1 MVSGDRRLAL
11 RVLTLNL
18 WAMGG
23 SWTDRRQVI
32 AEGIQTL
39 DPDLMACQE
48 AVKDADPT
56 LPIMIA
62 GSLSISP
69 STVSGPAI
77 TSVSSLILNERDW
90 NNARRIGS

>member
-1 MVSGDRRLAL
+1 MLSDDRRLAL

-39 DPDLMACQE
+39 DPDLMAFQE

-56 LPIMIA
+56 LPIIDCRLA
-62 GSLSISP
+62 FDQPVDGIWASDHFGVVADL
-69 STVSGPAI
+69 
-77 TSVSSLILNERDW
+77 EW
-90 NNARRIGS
+90 K